1 MLGLNHHCPAQGFL
15 LLGSHV
21 GHDVHHPVAVA
32 IFIVIPGKVVN
43 ESIASRII
51 KGGRVGVA
59 VEVPGDNLVLSIAQD
74 ALQWAFLSF
83 INTVYKIDSY
93 LVKLTFLEQIPF
105 DYAMY
110 SFLYAAKAIILLR
123 NFLYS

>member
-1 MLGLNHHCPAQGFL
+1 M
-15 LLGSHV
+15 SHE
-21 GHDVHHPVAVA
+21 VHHPVSVAV
-32 IFIVIPGKVVN
+32 FIVISGNELYEVVIEGN
-43 ESIASRII
+43 ARPSI
-51 KGGRVGVA
+51 KGGSVGIA
-59 VEVPGDNLVLSIAQD
+59 VEVTGDNLVLSIAQD